1 MKFIIASVAA
11 LASVAIAAP
20 GSEHSEQ
27 CKPATYRCDPNVN
40 GWDVC
45 NTSGQWVFAGNC
57 PPQTVCKFLAA
68 NGSPYCVPPNFTIP

>member
-20 GSEHSEQ
+20 
-27 CKPATYRCDPNVN
+27 PARECTPVAYRCHP
-40 GWDVC
+40 GAEAWDVC